1 MNRGVVSILLPAL
14 NEEQTIGKVI
24 DDIPRDALVKRGYD
38 VEVIVVDGHS
48 NDRTIAIARKKGAK
62 ILTQTG
68 LGKGNAIRHAFR
80 QVNGSYVFMMDAD
93 DTYNPRSI
101 LRMLPYLE
109 TGKFDVVLGSRFLGR
124 IEDGAMPHV
133 NYLGNKMLTSTA
145 NLLFPNGY
153 RMSDICTGLWGF
165 NKRAVKG
172 IDIHSKR
179 FEMEVEMYAKC
190 MKRGYKVGEVPTS
203 YKKRKTFAKL
213 KSIRD
218 GIRIWLRLILE
229 KIRR

>member
-24 DDIPRDALVKRGYD
+24 DDIPRDALEKRGYN
-38 VEVIVVDGHS
+38 VEVIVIDGHS
-48 NDRTIAIARKKGAK
+48 KDRTIDIARTKGAK

-68 LGKGNAIRHAFR
+68 LGKGNAVRHAFNK
-80 QVNGSYVFMMDAD
+80 VNSSYVFMMDAD
-93 DTYNPRSI
+93 DTYNPRHI
-101 LRMLPYLE
+101 LKMLPYLE
-109 TGKFDVVLGSRFLGR
+109 TGKFDVVLGSRFMGR
-124 IEDGAMPHV
+124 IEDGAMPPV
-133 NYLGNKMLTSTA
+133 NHLGNRMLTSTA
-145 NLLFPNGY
+145 NFLFPNGH

-172 IDIHSKR
+172 IKIDSKH

-190 MKRGYKVGEVPTS
+190 VKKGYKVGEVPTS

-229 KIRR
+229 KIKR